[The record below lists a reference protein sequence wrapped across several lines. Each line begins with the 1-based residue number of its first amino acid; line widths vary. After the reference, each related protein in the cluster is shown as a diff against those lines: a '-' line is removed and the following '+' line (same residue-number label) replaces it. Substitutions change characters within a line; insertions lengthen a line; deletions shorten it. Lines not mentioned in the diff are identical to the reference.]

1 MRRVCLSIGDM
12 SLSNLV
18 ASIAQRRIVGSATK
32 KSVLMYM
39 AERASD
45 DGSGIWTSKS
55 NMSAD
60 TELSKRS
67 IQAAIRDFEDA
78 GIVRQVGTRACK
90 HGFTIEYSINV
101 EALKSLPSTREATG
115 AGDSPV
121 QEIHP
126 KGCTTFTPTGAGDS
140 PKPSLEPSLEPSL
153 CARDELTLFP
163 EETQPKRQDQTS
175 DRFEEFWNVYPK
187 KTGKKAARA
196 KFAAA
201 VKAGADADALIEGA
215 RRYADACVGRDP
227 HFIKW
232 PQGWL
237 SEERWTDDP
246 EPPEPTRSSGH
257 RVSRPWGEVVR

>member
-1 MRRVCLSIGDM
+1 MSIKIMQEVMESAPVEKGT
-12 SLSNLV
+12 LLV
-18 ASIAQRRIVGSATK
+18 LIALA
-32 KSVLMYM
+32 
-39 AERASD
+39 D
-45 DGSGIWTSKS
+45 
-55 NMSAD
+55 SAD
-60 TELSKRS
+60 ETTRECWPSVKRLAARARLSER
-67 IQAAIRDFEDA
+67 QAQACL
-78 GIVRQVGTRACK
+78 RQLEEVK
-90 HGFTIEYSINV
+90 IISV
-101 EALKSLPSTREATG
+101 EANAGRSGTNLYRVTRPETWGVQKLRGGEAHFTG
-115 AGDSPV
+115 GVKPTSPGGV
-121 QEIHP
+121 
-126 KGCTTFTPTGAGDS
+126 KPTS
-140 PKPSLEPSLEPSL
+140 PEPSYRTITEPSDI
-153 CARDELTLFP
+153 REDEPFLFSAMDQP
-163 EETQPKRQDQTS
+163 EPKVETS

-257 RVSRPWGEVVR
+257 RISAPWGEVVR